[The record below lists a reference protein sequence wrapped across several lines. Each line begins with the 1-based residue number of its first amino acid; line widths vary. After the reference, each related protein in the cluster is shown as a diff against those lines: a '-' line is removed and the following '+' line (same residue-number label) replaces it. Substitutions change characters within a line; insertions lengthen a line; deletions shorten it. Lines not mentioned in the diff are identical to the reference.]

1 VRVRVRAC
9 VFFLPTEGENGGVS
23 NFCQFELRLKDA
35 KEKKKKKIKKKKKKG
50 KKIQFCT
57 ILHKIL
63 HQIINW
69 PVTEK
74 KK

>member
-35 KEKKKKKIKKKKKKG
+35 KEKKKKKRKKKKKKG
-50 KKIQFCT
+50 KKI
-57 ILHKIL
+57 K
-63 HQIINW
+63 
-69 PVTEK
+69 
-74 KK
+74 